1 MFPLHAIPK
10 SEYLMSRKLTFLV
23 VAIALSAGFASAADP
38 VCHSFAAGNLGWIDN
53 FDGLGNMEPGTS
65 SIVPTGFGF
74 IETGTNADASYTI
87 NRGSIASGNTYSY
100 GRPTPEPAFTDRAFG
115 GLRSGTNVP
124 LIGGCFVNDTTS
136 AIVSVNITYDG
147 EQWRLGANRPTSDRL
162 DFQYSLNA
170 TALTNGTW
178 TDLDALDFSSP
189 NTLSSAG
196 EKNGN
201 DITNRTPGINSA
213 LTSLSIPVG
222 GTFYFRWVDLDIAG
236 AEDGLAIDNFTM
248 TVSNAS
254 GPSSS
259 NLSISGRV
267 VRADGRG
274 IGGAY
279 VRLKGGEGGGQM
291 VLTNPFGYYRFAGL
305 AAGRTFFLTA
315 GAKRFTFAAP
325 TRTVTL
331 DEDIAGLDFVSE
343 Q

>member
-1 MFPLHAIPK
+1 MLN
-10 SEYLMSRKLTFLV
+10 KLTLMLV
-23 VAIALSAGFASAADP
+23 VIAVFAGVIGAANP
-38 VCHSFAAGNLGWIDN
+38 VCYSFTTGNLTWSEN
-53 FDGLGNMEPGTS
+53 FDGLSNVDISTS
-65 SIVPTGFGF
+65 SVVPVGFGF
-74 IETGTNADASYTI
+74 IESGTLSDDTYAV
-87 NRGSIASGNTYSY
+87 NRGSANNGNTYSY
-100 GRPTPEPAFTDRAFG
+100 GRPSPEASFADRAFG
-115 GLRSGTNVP
+115 GLRSNSNVP
-124 LIGGCFVNDTTS
+124 LLGGCIVNDTNA
-136 AIVSVNITYDG
+136 AISSISITYDG
-147 EQWRLGANRPTSDRL
+147 EQWRLGTSNRGVSDRL
-162 DFQYSLNA
+162 DFQYSLDA
-170 TALTNGTW
+170 TALTNGAW
-178 TDLDALDFSSP
+178 TDVDALDFSSP
-189 NTLSSAG
+189 NTLSAAG

-201 DITNRTPGINSA
+201 DVTNRTPGINSV

-236 AEDGLAIDNFTM
+236 SEDGLAIDNFSM
-248 TVSNAS
+248 TVSNAT

-279 VRLKGGEGGGQM
+279 VRLSGGGEGGERWA
-291 VLTNPFGYYRFAGL
+291 VTNPFGYYRFAGL

-315 GAKRFTFAAP
+315 GAKRHTFAAP

>member
-1 MFPLHAIPK
+1 MLN
-10 SEYLMSRKLTFLV
+10 KLTLML
-23 VAIALSAGFASAADP
+23 VAIAVFAGVIGAANP
-38 VCHSFAAGNLGWIDN
+38 VCYSFTTGNLTWSEN
-53 FDGLGNMEPGTS
+53 FDGLSNVDISTS
-65 SIVPTGFGF
+65 SVVPVGFGF
-74 IETGTNADASYTI
+74 IETGTNADDFYTV
-87 NRGSIASGNTYSY
+87 NRGSANTGNTYSY
-100 GRPTPEPAFTDRAFG
+100 GRPSPETSFTDRAFG
-115 GLRSGTNVP
+115 GLRSGSNVP
-124 LIGGCFVNDTTS
+124 LIGGCFVNDTNS
-136 AIVSVNITYDG
+136 AIASVNITFDG
-147 EQWRLGANRPTSDRL
+147 EQWRLGTTNRGISDRL

-189 NTLSSAG
+189 NTLSAAG

-248 TVSNAS
+248 TVSNAT

-274 IGGAY
+274 SGGAY
-279 VRLKGGEGGGQM
+279 VRLAGGEGGERM

>member
-1 MFPLHAIPK
+1 MLN
-10 SEYLMSRKLTFLV
+10 KLTFLLI
-23 VAIALSAGFASAADP
+23 AIAVFANVSFAADP
-38 VCHSFAAGNLGWIDN
+38 VCYSFSTGNLTWTES
-53 FDGLGNMEPGTS
+53 FDGLGNIEPGTS
-65 SIVPTGFGF
+65 SVVPVGFGF
-74 IETGTNADASYTI
+74 IETGTNADGNYTI

-100 GRPTPEPAFTDRAFG
+100 GRPTPEPSFTDRAFG

-162 DFQYSLNA
+162 DFQYSLDA

-178 TDLDALDFSSP
+178 TDVDALDFSSP
-189 NTLSSAG
+189 NTLSASG

-201 DITNRTPGINSA
+201 DLTNRTPGINSV
-213 LTSLSIPVG
+213 LTTLSIPVG
-222 GTFYFRWVDLDIAG
+222 GTFYFRWVDFDIAG
-236 AEDGLAIDNFTM
+236 ADDGLAIDNFSM
-248 TVSNAS
+248 TVSNAT

-259 NLSISGRV
+259 YLSISGRV

-274 IGGAY
+274 IGGAF
-279 VRLKGGEGGGQM
+279 VRLAGGEGGGQT

>member
-1 MFPLHAIPK
+1 MA
-10 SEYLMSRKLTFLV
+10 SKLIFLL
-23 VAIALSAGFASAADP
+23 VALALSASFASAADP
-38 VCHSFAAGNLGWIDN
+38 ICYSFTAGNLTWTEN
-53 FDGLGNMEPGTS
+53 FDGLGNTEPGTS
-65 SIVPTGFGF
+65 SVVPAGFGF
-74 IETGTNADASYTI
+74 IETGSNADGSYTI
-87 NRGSIASGNTYSY
+87 NRGSLSAGNTYSY
-100 GRPTPEPAFTDRAFG
+100 GRVPPETSFTDRAFG

-124 LIGGCFVNDTTS
+124 LIGGCIVNDTNS
-136 AIVSVNITYDG
+136 ALVSVSLTLDG
-147 EQWRLGANRPTSDRL
+147 EQWRLGTTNRGISDRI

-178 TDLDALDFSSP
+178 TDVDALDFSSP
-189 NTLSSAG
+189 NTLSAAG

-201 DITNRTPGINSA
+201 DVTNRIAGINASIP
-213 LTSLSIPVG
+213 SLSIPVG
-222 GTFYFRWVDLDIAG
+222 GTFYFRWVDLDITG
-236 AEDGLAIDNFTM
+236 NDDGLAIDNFSM
-248 TVSNAS
+248 TVANAV
-254 GPSSS
+254 PSSS

-279 VRLKGGEGGGQM
+279 VRLAGGEGGGQM

-305 AAGRTFFLTA
+305 AAGRTFFLSA